1 MRKARAFIFI
11 SIAILLIFSF
21 TFVFAG
27 KGDEKA
33 GGGKAEGPVELV
45 FWWWGE
51 QEAQGLEGW
60 VNETVEL
67 FEAEYPNITVE
78 TVLQATEN
86 VIDDFTTAS
95 AAGTPPDLQYLWNGI
110 YHQENV
116 WLGYVEP
123 LDDWIPADELKHMYA
138 SELSNFQGK
147 QYRSGWYLIPM
158 VWIYNRKLFEE
169 AGVPA
174 SMTPPKTWDDFMQ
187 VCEMLKQQ
195 GITPIGAGFKDGF
208 WGEWYTGHSLVQQED
223 HVSDTT
229 KLLIGEYNLDDPRWY
244 EHWVRLETL
253 FRAGYINEDANSLD
267 LYPGI
272 DLIHS
277 GQAAMGQSIGTLVP
291 KAEEFL
297 GQENVGVMK
306 LPTFGVGKLA
316 NLPIMDVQGVGIS
329 STSPHKKEAAEFLRF
344 MHRPDRLTAIWDQVR
359 IFPAD
364 DRWEGEKHIQDENS
378 KTMWSWFTGKS
389 TAYIP
394 NMIAWT
400 FDAEVMYI
408 APQMMITGESTADDI
423 AKLSVEVM
431 ARWREENPDLLESH
445 KKWAGV
451 E

>member
-1 MRKARAFIFI
+1 MKKARLFLLVA
-11 SIAILLIFSF
+11 IALLLVFSF
-21 TFVFAG
+21 TFVVASS
-27 KGDEKA
+27 EKA

-51 QEAQGLEGW
+51 QEAAGLEGW

-116 WLGYVEP
+116 WLGYIEP

-138 SELSNFQGK
+138 SELSNYQGK

-158 VWIYNRKLFEE
+158 VWIYNKKLFKE

-174 SMTPPKTWDDFMQ
+174 SMTPPKTWDDMLQ
-187 VCEMLKQQ
+187 VCEMLKEQ

-229 KLLIGEYNLDDPRWY
+229 KLVIGEYDWDDPRWH
-244 EHWVRLETL
+244 EHWVKLEEL
-253 FRAGYINEDANSLD
+253 IRAGYINEDANSLD

-272 DLIHS
+272 ELIHS

-291 KAEEFL
+291 EAERHL
-297 GQENVGVMK
+297 GAENVGVMK

-316 NLPIMDVQGVGIS
+316 NLPIVDVQGVGIS
-329 STSPHKKEAAEFLRF
+329 SQSPHKKEAAEFLRF
-344 MHRPDRLTAIWDQVR
+344 MHRPDRLTAMWEQVR

-364 DRWEGEKHIQDENS
+364 DRWEGEKYIKDENS
-378 KTMWSWFTGKS
+378 QTMWNWFTGQS

-400 FDAEVMYI
+400 FDAEVMYT
-408 APQMMITGESTADDI
+408 APQVIIAGESTAKDI
-423 AKLSVEVM
+423 AEHAVETM